1 MRHRLRHA
9 VPRTAAPLG
18 TLAGVGAAFV
28 YVAAVD
34 PGRPGHY
41 PVCPFLSVTGL
52 YCPACGGL
60 RSAHAVA
67 HGDLAAALG
76 ANAAAVLLFAA
87 FAAFWIHWFTR
98 AVRGAGYAF
107 PVRLT
112 AWHGWAAGALLLAF
126 TVVRNTPLGTA
137 LVP

>member
-1 MRHRLRHA
+1 M
-9 VPRTAAPLG
+9 PRTAAPLG
-18 TLAGVGAAFV
+18 ALAGVGAAFA

-41 PVCPFLSVTGL
+41 PVCPFLSVLGL

-67 HGDLAAALG
+67 HGDLPAALG

-87 FAAFWIHWFTR
+87 FAAFWVHWFATT
-98 AVRGAGYAF
+98 ALRGGGYTF

-112 AWHGWAAGALLLAF
+112 AWHGWTAGALFLAF
-126 TVVRNTPLGTA
+126 TVVRNTPLGSA
-137 LVP
+137 LIP